1 MCPARLSPDSSY
13 FRTPNISTH
22 RHSWVR
28 ETANIMPHR
37 IGSAERLNARMCKVS
52 MESTPTCGV
61 QMCDSG
67 MAAHLQASERPRRP
81 PCGTPKRRRRFG
93 FLLRSWNQREEFD
106 TGPRCYCPRS
116 SILINHALWRLR
128 SVLITTFTFSASS
141 LVNRKLTG
149 RACSQTPHRAWR
161 RL

>member
-1 MCPARLSPDSSY
+1 MCPARPSPDSSY

-37 IGSAERLNARMCKVS
+37 IGSAERLNARMYKVS

-67 MAAHLQASERPRRP
+67 MAESDEEHIKLVREWASFVWGKWSAHHQQI
-81 PCGTPKRRRRFG
+81 
-93 FLLRSWNQREEFD
+93 RSFVAEH
-106 TGPRCYCPRS
+106 S
-116 SILINHALWRLR
+116 
-128 SVLITTFTFSASS
+128 
-141 LVNRKLTG
+141 
-149 RACSQTPHRAWR
+149 
-161 RL
+161 